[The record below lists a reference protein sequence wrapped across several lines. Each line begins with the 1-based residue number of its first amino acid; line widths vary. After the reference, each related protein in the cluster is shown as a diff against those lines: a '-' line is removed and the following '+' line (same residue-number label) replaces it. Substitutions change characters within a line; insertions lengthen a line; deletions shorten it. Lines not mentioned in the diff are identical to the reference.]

1 LSDFLRLYTIPQQ
14 KQLSIINMKA
24 TTVLAVLACSAGA
37 FAEANAVPKIKSYYG
52 LCGFPGMTCH
62 KTKRAA
68 EAVAAALANAEP
80 KIKSYYG
87 LCGFPGMT
95 CHKARR
101 SLSAIEDTLTNM
113 VDSVFA
119 RDADLGAEAK
129 IKSYKSLCGYPGMT
143 CARSAEPKIKSYYG
157 LCGFP
162 GMTCHKMKRGL
173 DLVKEDQPE
182 IFKSECFAEG
192 GECHAVLAAQ
202 EAFHQAVR
210 RDAEA
215 SPKFQWGPK
224 YWHPKQNPRIKSP
237 LSSCGYPGSTCSREA
252 HAFAR
257 DVNSGKIDLE
267 AAEAECNS
275 PDGDCTVAQKA
286 LDELEVTLAQAVK
299 DVYQLD

>member
-68 EAVAAALANAEP
+68 EAVAAALAN
-80 KIKSYYG
+80 
-87 LCGFPGMT
+87 
-95 CHKARR
+95 
-101 SLSAIEDTLTNM
+101 
-113 VDSVFA
+113 
-119 RDADLGAEAK
+119 
-129 IKSYKSLCGYPGMT
+129 
-143 CARSAEPKIKSYYG
+143 AEPKIKSYYG